1 MCLGRCLG
9 RRSIDRAF
17 KVIGQAL
24 PRENAGGRGIGSTG
38 VLFHYAER
46 EQNGFLPDG

>member
-1 MCLGRCLG
+1 MCLG

-17 KVIGQAL
+17 KMIVPAL

-46 EQNGFLPDG
+46 KQDGFLSDG